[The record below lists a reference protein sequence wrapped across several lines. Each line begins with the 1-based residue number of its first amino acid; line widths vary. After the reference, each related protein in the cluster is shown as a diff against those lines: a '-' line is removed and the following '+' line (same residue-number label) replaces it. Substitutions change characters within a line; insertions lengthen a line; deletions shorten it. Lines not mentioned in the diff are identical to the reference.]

1 VAEKA
6 QKAGETLR
14 ASRQLIDIAGL
25 FEKHASS
32 ATALARGAH
41 QFATVADD
49 DIAIGSVADRCL
61 LSGVIQTSHFKG
73 VRTVFDPPRSDRA
86 RVA

>member
-1 VAEKA
+1 MAEKA

-32 ATALARGAH
+32 ATALARGDH
-41 QFATVADD
+41 QFAAVADD

-61 LSGVIQTSHFKG
+61 LCWSAEVDRKWRFEA
-73 VRTVFDPPRSDRA
+73 VRSPFDPLRS
-86 RVA
+86 